1 MWKSLCELVRTV
13 LSLGE
18 YVQEDREEIKEI
30 RKDLRDLTL
39 VVERLVAQV
48 EHVGERE
55 QREREMLVLR
65 LENSLLRSP
74 RAVLVADTDGGLP
87 AAVRALPSR

>member
-13 LSLGE
+13 LGLAE
-18 YVQEDREEIKEI
+18 YVREDREEIKEI

-39 VVERLVAQV
+39 VVERRVAQV

-55 QREREMLVLR
+55 QREREMLLLR

-74 RAVLVADTDGGLP
+74 RAVLVAETDGGAP
-87 AAVRALPSR
+87 TAVRALSPG

>member
-1 MWKSLCELVRTV
+1 MWTSLYELVRTV
-13 LSLGE
+13 LRLGE
-18 YVQEDREEIKEI
+18 YVREDREEIKEI

-39 VVERLVAQV
+39 VVERLVAQL

-65 LENSLLRSP
+65 LENSMLRSP
-74 RAVLVADTDGGLP
+74 RAVLIADTDGGT
-87 AAVRALPSR
+87 ATAVRALPPG